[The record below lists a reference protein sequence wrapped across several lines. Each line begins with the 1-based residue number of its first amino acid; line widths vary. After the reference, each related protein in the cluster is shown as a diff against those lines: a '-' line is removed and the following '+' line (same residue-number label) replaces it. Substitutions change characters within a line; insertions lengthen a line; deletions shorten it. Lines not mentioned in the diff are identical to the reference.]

1 MSIIRSLPAD
11 FQQSLKYPKGLEKA
25 FMKALDDANLKFDTS
40 KTLAKV
46 IRYDKK
52 IASTFTRVTPFDGT
66 SAFPF
71 ATNVQGA
78 QKPNSEHDLYYAIRL
93 SYSDE
98 SLTNAPWVKGLP
110 PDPAIQNGTF
120 SLAINGV
127 AQLVNIPISTF
138 IGQDADVTEMEQGVL
153 LLDSPI
159 WWPGQT
165 TCRCELN
172 FPIAALDD
180 VSLMVEFIGLG
191 LVS

>member
-25 FMKALDDANLKFDTS
+25 FMKALNEANLKFDTS

-52 IASTFTRVTPFDGT
+52 STTGLTRITPFDGT
-66 SAFPF
+66 SNFPYQS
-71 ATNVQGA
+71 NIQGA

-98 SLTNAPWVKGLP
+98 TIDDGLWTKGLP
-110 PDPAIQNGTF
+110 PDPQIQNGTF
-120 SLAINGV
+120 SLSINGV

-138 IGQDADVTEMEQGVL
+138 IGQDADVTEMEQGIF

-172 FPIAALDD
+172 FENPAK
-180 VSLMVEFIGLG
+180 SGNGLMVELIGLG